1 MAILAPALTSPER
14 AGATSRRVRITYLIG
29 SLSTGGAEKQLLELI
44 RRLDRSRWESS
55 LILFDLSYADRAPGV
70 VGQVLSLDIPSE
82 GYSRSYRKALM
93 AAGAVRK
100 LTGHLR
106 RLRPDILHA
115 FLPVSCILAVPA
127 ARLAGIPVLIGS
139 RRSMVDMYRKRD
151 LLARVDRL
159 AARMCDYMLGNS
171 LAVTEE
177 LVRLDGV
184 PTERVGTIYNG
195 VDTAKFKPGDRTQRH
210 VYGWTE
216 DHIVFGIVAN
226 FHSYKRHVDFVRAA
240 AVIGTNA
247 PHARFIMAGEDRG
260 MLPLVRKEIAQA
272 GLESRFV
279 IIPGAP
285 EPEKLYPAMD
295 AYICTSDTEGFS
307 NVLLEA
313 AASGLPLIA
322 TQVGGNAEV
331 VFPGDNGFLIPVAT
345 PEDVA
350 HAALTLADDPILRR
364 RMGNRSRE
372 LVEQRFSL
380 ETMVRQH
387 ELLYERALESRR
399 RPLLTGRSEHEFAQ
413 RRSDPARLD
422 EYSIR

>member
-14 AGATSRRVRITYLIG
+14 AGAASRRVRITYLIG

-44 RRLDRSRWESS
+44 HRLDRSRWESS
-55 LILFDLSYADRAPGV
+55 LILFDLSYADRAPDV
-70 VGQVLSLDIPSE
+70 VGQVLSLGIPSE
-82 GYSRSYRKALM
+82 GYSRSFRKALM

-106 RLRPDILHA
+106 RLRPEILHA

-127 ARLAGIPVLIGS
+127 AHLAGVPVLIGS

-159 AARMCDYMLGNS
+159 AARVCDYMLGNS

-184 PTERVGTIYNG
+184 PADRVGTIYNG
-195 VDTAKFKPGDRTQRH
+195 VDTARFKPGDRTQRY
-210 VYGWTE
+210 VCDWTE
-216 DHIVFGIVAN
+216 EHIVFGIVAN

-240 AVIGTNA
+240 AMIGANA

-260 MLPLVRKEIAQA
+260 MLPLVRKEIVQA

-285 EPEKLYPAMD
+285 DPAKLYSAMD
-295 AYICTSDTEGFS
+295 AYICTSETEGFS

-322 TQVGGNAEV
+322 TQVGGNPEI
-331 VFPGDNGFLIPVAT
+331 VFPGENGFLVPIAK

-350 HAALTLADDPILRR
+350 QAALTLVDDAMLRR
-364 RMGNRSRE
+364 RMGSQSRE
-372 LVEQRFSL
+372 LAERQFSL

-387 ELLYERALESRR
+387 ELLYERALEAHDRGLLMARR
-399 RPLLTGRSEHEFAQ
+399 QVQAS
-413 RRSDPARLD
+413 
-422 EYSIR
+422 